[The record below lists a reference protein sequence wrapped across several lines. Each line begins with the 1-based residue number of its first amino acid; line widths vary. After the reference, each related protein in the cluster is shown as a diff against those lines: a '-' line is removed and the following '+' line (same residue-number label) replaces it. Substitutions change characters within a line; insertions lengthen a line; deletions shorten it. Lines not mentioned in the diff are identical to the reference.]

1 MYVGFAN
8 NSFLIGDSKSTLF
21 FFSSFWTIH
30 SSCILTLKIINGLN
44 WASNRLGLY
53 WSNILWPVLNG
64 VLRLRPKSSL
74 AVYHWGFLL
83 ILGMAK
89 PTLHPFILPLQFVQ
103 IPLKRPQ
110 EVLGLWN
117 LSTYWKNAP
126 KDSKMVMSIL
136 SENTKDSE
144 VDYNF
149 ISHLI
154 STHNFCDHNKF

>member
-21 FFSSFWTIH
+21 FFSFFWTIH
-30 SSCILTLKIINGLN
+30 SSCILTLKITINGLN

-110 EVLGLWN
+110 EVLGLSN
-117 LSTYWKNAP
+117 LSTYWK
-126 KDSKMVMSIL
+126 KTQQRTLKWWSQFSQKIQKSVKSI
-136 SENTKDSE
+136 T
-144 VDYNF
+144 
-149 ISHLI
+149 ISSLI
-154 STHNFCDHNKF
+154 